1 MDNNNYLIIEDQ
13 DIETMVT
20 SRLIKKWFPDL
31 VPTEKRNGKEALEY
45 LSNAKNNFPG
55 LIMVDLIMP
64 IMDGFEFLE
73 KYDKTFL
80 SKHPNTI
87 VVVFTTS
94 INPRDKTKAL
104 SFKCVNGFLEKPI
117 GKEELAKVLK

>member
-1 MDNNNYLIIEDQ
+1 MDNNNYLIVEDQ

-31 VPTEKRNGKEALEY
+31 VSTEKRNGKEALEY
-45 LSNAKNNFPG
+45 LSNSKNKFPG
-55 LIMVDLIMP
+55 MIMVDLIMP

-73 KYDKTFL
+73 RYDKTFH

-87 VVVFTTS
+87 VIVFTTS

-104 SFKCVNGFLEKPI
+104 SFKCVSGFLEKPI
-117 GKEELAKVLK
+117 GKDELMKVLK